1 MEVNV
6 ETRDHE
12 SESYMYRLETS
23 QGDPAG
29 SSESAWYCLQA
40 KHKQEHVAAAH
51 LRELKGVIVFCPR
64 LRFRRQTRTGITW
77 VTEALFPGY
86 LFANFELGRMY
97 RAVGYAHGVR
107 SIVRFANRYPTID
120 EVTVTQLSQ
129 HVGERE
135 IRVIDYEPLRGDSV
149 KVTEGAFAGLN
160 AVVTQTLPARDR
172 IRVLMEFLG
181 RKVEAELERSAVL
194 RSEARRE
201 IS

>member
-1 MEVNV
+1 
-6 ETRDHE
+6 
-12 SESYMYRLETS
+12 MYRLEST
-23 QGDPAG
+23 QRDPAG
-29 SSESAWYCLQA
+29 SSDAAWYCLQA
-40 KHKQEHVAAAH
+40 KHKQEHIAAAH
-51 LRELKGVIVFCPR
+51 LRELKGVTVFCPR
-64 LRFRRQTRTGITW
+64 LRFRRQTRTGVTW

-86 LFANFELGRMY
+86 LFANFDFGRMH

-120 EVTVTQLSQ
+120 EIIVSQLSQ

-135 IRVIDYEPLRGDSV
+135 IKVIDYEPLRGDTV
-149 KVTEGAFAGLN
+149 KVAEGAFAGLD

-201 IS
+201 NN